1 MAIPLLEG
9 IDLNGKD
16 ITMDALLT
24 QRKFARYLIEERHA
38 HYHMTVKGN
47 QPTLLADLVEFFT
60 HREEPDA
67 AEDVSVAHGRIE
79 ARKIWTT
86 TALNHYLDFPRVGQ
100 AFCIERVRLNKK
112 TGEVSTETVYGI
124 TSRTPGQMDARR
136 LLAVNRGHWVIESCH
151 YLLDWNYDED
161 RSRIRTGFGPENMTR
176 LRRFAIGI
184 LKSKAVTNVAQKMRA
199 LNRNMRL
206 VFDYLCMTENSQRA
220 AFALRL

>member
-1 MAIPLLEG
+1 MAIPLLDE
-9 IDLNGKD
+9 IDLTGKD
-16 ITMDALLT
+16 LTMDALLT
-24 QRKFARYLIEERHA
+24 QRALARYIVEERHA

-47 QPTLLADLVEFFT
+47 QPALLCDLARFFERRGPAEAVE
-60 HREEPDA
+60 DA
-67 AEDVSVAHGRIE
+67 SLAHGRIE

-86 TALNHYLDFPRVGQ
+86 TALNRYLDFPQVGQ

-124 TSRTPGQMDARR
+124 TSRTPRQMDAGR
-136 LLAVNRGHWVIESCH
+136 LLAVNRGHWAIESCH

-184 LKSKAVTNVAQKMRA
+184 LKSKAVKNVAQKMRA